1 MTYLQQKKRNVSL
14 YLFVMMIGIFGSILV
29 QPISAADHPI
39 VYLFWSANC
48 PACEEEKEFL
58 HELQQNYPQVE
69 MRWFDVGA
77 RPEFVDLAMLL
88 CERQKI
94 SEPSIPLTF
103 LGNWNH
109 VGFQQRETSGAQIEE
124 QVKLCLQHGCQDA
137 LLAIGPRQT
146 ALNIRNEANLHIPA
160 GWEHYPAAAPQQP
173 GSQAAQRTDKI
184 IVYYLHG
191 KARCASCETIEA
203 YTRET
208 VRDAFAEELKTGQL
222 ELQVLNVET
231 PENKHFVK
239 EYQLYSQSVVLSDVH
254 EDQEV
259 RWKNLPKI
267 WKLLYDET
275 AFKQYLQSEIADY
288 LREERS

>member
-1 MTYLQQKKRNVSL
+1 MTYLHERKRTVSMCVCVVL
-14 YLFVMMIGIFGSILV
+14 IGMFGSLLV

-39 VYLFWSANC
+39 LYLFWSANC
-48 PACEEEKEFL
+48 PACEEEQEFL
-58 HELQQNYPQVE
+58 HELQQHYPQVE

-77 RPEFVDLAMLL
+77 RPEFVELAMLL

-94 SEPSIPLTF
+94 SDPSIPLTF
-103 LGNWNH
+103 LGNWSF

-124 QVKLCLQHGCQDA
+124 QVNLCLEQGCQDA

-160 GWEHYPAAAPQQP
+160 GWEHYPRTATQNPD
-173 GSQAAQRTDKI
+173 SQTVQRTDKI
-184 IVYYLHG
+184 IVSYLHG
-191 KARCASCETIEA
+191 NARCASCETIEI

-208 VRDAFAEELKTGQL
+208 VRDAFANELKSGQL

-231 PENKHFVK
+231 PENKHLIK
-239 EYQLYSQSVVLSDVH
+239 KYQLYSQSVVVSDVH

-259 RWKNLPKI
+259 RWKNLPRI
-267 WKLLYDET
+267 WELLYDEA
-275 AFKQYLQSEIADY
+275 AFKHYLQSEITAY
-288 LREERS
+288 LQEGRS